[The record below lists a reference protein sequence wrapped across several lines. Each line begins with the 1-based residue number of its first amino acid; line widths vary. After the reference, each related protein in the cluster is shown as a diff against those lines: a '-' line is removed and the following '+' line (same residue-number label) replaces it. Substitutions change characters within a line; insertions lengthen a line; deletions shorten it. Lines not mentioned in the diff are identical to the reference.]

1 MKITSLKAGKRGS
14 ILVYADGEYI
24 LSVPREVFLKTN
36 IKMGYEITDE
46 EIENIS
52 SDIEFYK
59 AKSRAYNILSYRAHS
74 KKELGEKIK
83 RKTGISNPE
92 KVVSKMEEIGLIDDK
107 KYALEYASHL
117 FKNKLYG
124 IKRIAFELS
133 KKGISKE
140 NINFAIEN
148 LDMNEYENIQKIVS
162 KKNIQDEKEKKKTI
176 ANLIRR
182 GYSWEKINSVL
193 NNDF

>member
-74 KKELGEKIK
+74 KKELEEKIK

>member
-36 IKMGYEITDE
+36 IKIGYEITDE
-46 EIENIS
+46 EIETIS
-52 SDIEFYK
+52 SEVEFYK
-59 AKSRAYNILSYRAHS
+59 AKSRAYNILSYRSHS
-74 KKELGEKIK
+74 KKELEEKIK
-83 RKTGISNPE
+83 RKTGILNPE
-92 KVVSKMEEIGLIDDK
+92 RVVSKMEEIGLIDDK

-162 KKNIQDEKEKKKTI
+162 KKNMEDEKEKKKTI

>member
-1 MKITSLKAGKRGS
+1 MKITSLKAGKKGN
-14 ILVYADGEYI
+14 ILVYADCKYI

-36 IKMGYEITDE
+36 IKIGYEITEE
-46 EIENIS
+46 EIETIS
-52 SDIEFYK
+52 SEIGFYK
-59 AKSRAYNILSYRAHS
+59 AKSRAYNILSYRSHS
-74 KKELGEKIK
+74 KKELEEKIR

-107 KYALEYASHL
+107 KYALEYAYHL

-124 IKRIAFELS
+124 VKRIAFELS

-140 NINFAIEN
+140 NINFAIES
-148 LDMNEYENIQKIVS
+148 LDMNEYENIKKIVS
-162 KKNIQDEKEKKKTI
+162 KKNIEDEKEKKKII

>member
-36 IKMGYEITDE
+36 IKVGYEITDE

-74 KKELGEKIK
+74 KKELEEKIK

>member
-36 IKMGYEITDE
+36 IKIGYEITDE
-46 EIENIS
+46 EIETIS
-52 SDIEFYK
+52 SEVEFYK
-59 AKSRAYNILSYRAHS
+59 AKSRAYNILSYRSHS
-74 KKELGEKIK
+74 KKELEEKIK
-83 RKTGISNPE
+83 RKTGILNPE
-92 KVVSKMEEIGLIDDK
+92 RVVSKMEEIGLIDDK

-133 KKGISKE
+133 KNGISKE

-162 KKNIQDEKEKKKTI
+162 KKNMEDEKEKKKTI